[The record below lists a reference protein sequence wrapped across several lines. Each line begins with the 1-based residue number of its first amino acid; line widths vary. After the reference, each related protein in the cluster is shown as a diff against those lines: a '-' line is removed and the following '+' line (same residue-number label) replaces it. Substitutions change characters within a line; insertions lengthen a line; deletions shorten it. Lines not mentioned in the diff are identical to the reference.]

1 MKKTL
6 ILFIFALF
14 FFELNAQITIKELPS
29 YDLTKIDSFFIG
41 MSSKRS
47 IIPLR
52 AGWQIYSP
60 DSPENKTKVTIPC
73 AFEGAENLIYEREI
87 TISDD
92 LVIKN
97 KLELVFLG
105 LNYSG
110 EILINNKII
119 YKHPGGELPFS
130 VELPKDILNFG
141 KSNKLR
147 INLHFNPN
155 AQNTFPFKTGF
166 LFPKNYGGIT
176 RDVFIRLTPNT
187 AIKKIDI
194 VKKNFQLLPKA
205 DLVFN
210 CQFEKNVIAKKGTT
224 EEENYSVSASILDN
238 ENNTAAANKNL
249 EVIFNKSNKAKIE
262 FQLSLNDAKSW
273 TPSSPNVYKIQ
284 VKLFKNSELIDE
296 AVKTFTLYEFSNN
309 GEGITLNGQP
319 FAINGTTYLG
329 SYNRTGNLVSYQQI
343 ESDLEQIKEAG
354 FNSVRF
360 AKTIPHPYSVYL
372 CEKLGLFAFI
382 ELPVNSIP
390 ESFLEESNFVAR
402 SENFL
407 RVYLNE
413 YSKYSAVVGVGLG
426 SSYIADSPQHI
437 GCINQLSNF
446 VKNNYNY
453 STYASFIGYPK
464 REIDNLDFYGIEAY
478 SKHVENV
485 QSNITEAINIL
496 GKNKIFFSEITYPY
510 YRGSKNG
517 YDTPNSIEAQ
527 AKYINDFI
535 TLTKSLELGGYF
547 INSFFDYA
555 GNYSSFYA
563 GYSENN
569 IYKIGILG
577 KDKNENNLAYKV
589 LKYNLGDGDKVT
601 IPIGIKE
608 IDSPLYFILI
618 ALGLAVV
625 MGIIM
630 NSKRKFREDA
640 SRALMRP
647 YNFYADIRDHRV
659 LSGFHT
665 FVLMFILA
673 GSHALL
679 QIILLYYLRTNLLLE
694 KVVLAAGS
702 SIITSLINYL
712 AWNPLQA
719 FVYLFVFTLFV
730 FVLISIVVK
739 VASLFIKTKVMF
751 SSIYF
756 VVIWAFLPFA
766 LMLPVELILYKV
778 LQNGLFNYYIYG
790 FFILFSLW
798 IVQRLL
804 KGVFVIF
811 DVPAYK
817 VYLYTFLLAVV
828 IVGGKLLYFQLSE
841 STIDY
846 IVTSIKQF
854 QLM

>member
-6 ILFIFALF
+6 ILSIFVLF
-14 FFELNAQITIKELPS
+14 FFELNAQIKIKELPP
-29 YDLTKIDSFFIG
+29 YDLTRIDSSFIG
-41 MSSKRS
+41 LSSKRS

-60 DSPENKTKVTIPC
+60 DSPENVTKVTIPC
-73 AFEGAENLIYEREI
+73 AFEGTENLIYEREI
-87 TISDD
+87 SFSND
-92 LVIKN
+92 LIIRN
-97 KLELVFLG
+97 QLELVFLG

-110 EILINNKII
+110 EILINNKLI
-119 YKHPGGELPFS
+119 YKHPGGEIPFT
-130 VELPKDILNFG
+130 VELPKDILNYG
-141 KSNKLR
+141 KPNKLK
-147 INLHFNPN
+147 IILHYKPD
-155 AQNTFPFKTGF
+155 AQTTIPFKNGF
-166 LFPKNYGGIT
+166 LFPKNLGGIT

-187 AIKKIDI
+187 SIKKIDI
-194 VKKNFQLLPKA
+194 VKKDFQLLPKA

-210 CQFEKNVIAKKGTT
+210 CQFEKNIPAKKVTA
-224 EEENYSVSASILDN
+224 EEENYYISAAVLDNGNITASI
-238 ENNTAAANKNL
+238 KNF
-249 EVIFNKSNKAKIE
+249 EFVFDKSNRAKTE
-262 FQLSLNDAKSW
+262 FQISLTNAKSW
-273 TPSSPNVYKIQ
+273 SPSSPNVYQIKVQ
-284 VKLFKNSELIDE
+284 LYKNSELIDE
-296 AVKTFTLYEFSNN
+296 VIKTFTLYELSTSSENF
-309 GEGITLNGQP
+309 TLNGQP
-319 FAINGTTYLG
+319 FVLNGTTYLG
-329 SYNRTGNLVSYQQI
+329 SFNGNGNLVSY
-343 ESDLEQIKEAG
+343 EELEKDLSQIKEAG

-360 AKTIPHPYSVYL
+360 AKIIPHPYSVYL

-382 ELPVNSIP
+382 ELPANSIP
-390 ESFLEESNFVAR
+390 ESFVEESNFVTRA
-402 SENFL
+402 ENYL

-413 YSKYSAVVGVGLG
+413 YSKYSSVAGVGLG

-437 GCINQLSNF
+437 GCIDKLSNF
-446 VKNNYNY
+446 VKSNFGYF
-453 STYASFIGYPK
+453 TYASFIGYPQ
-464 REIDNLDFYGIEAY
+464 RTIENLDFYGIEIY
-478 SKHVENV
+478 SKPVESV
-485 QSNITEAINIL
+485 GEKITGSINSL

-510 YRGSKNG
+510 YNGSKNG

-535 TLTKSLELGGYF
+535 NLSRTQGLSGYF
-547 INSFFDYA
+547 INSLFDYT
-555 GNYSSFYA
+555 GEYSSFYA
-563 GYSENN
+563 GYSGSNV
-569 IYKIGILG
+569 YKVGILG

-589 LKYNLGDGDKVT
+589 LKYNLSDGDKVT

-608 IDSPLYFILI
+608 NDSPLYFILI
-618 ALGLAVV
+618 ALALAVV

-679 QIILLYYLRTNLLLE
+679 QIILLYYLRTNILLE
-694 KVVLAAGS
+694 KVVLSAGS
-702 SIITSLINYL
+702 SSITSLINYL

-719 FVYLFVFTLFV
+719 FVYLFVFTIILFV
-730 FVLISIVVK
+730 VISVIVK
-739 VASLFIKTKVMF
+739 TASLFIKTKVMF

-766 LMLPVELILYKV
+766 LMLPVELILYKI
-778 LQNGLFNYYIYG
+778 LQNGSFNYYIYG
-790 FFILFSLW
+790 FCVLFSLW

-817 VYLYTFLLAVV
+817 VYFYTFLLAVV
-828 IVGGKLLYFQLSE
+828 VIGGKILYFQLSE